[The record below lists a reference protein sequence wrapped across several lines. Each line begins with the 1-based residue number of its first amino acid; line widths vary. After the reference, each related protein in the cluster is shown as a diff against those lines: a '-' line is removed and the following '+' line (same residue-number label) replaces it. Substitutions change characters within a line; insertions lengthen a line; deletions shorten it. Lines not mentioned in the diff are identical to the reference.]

1 MAWDFWKSATAEVFW
16 HWSWSKHQRAALLS
30 LLSLAMFGSL
40 YPYVCWSNPPS
51 YFSGSNQVPRSLHE
65 FPWLLLFSP
74 IFANIS
80 RFFPT
85 FQWPAFHQQ
94 TVSTLSRACWPQ
106 ARHQRVESVRD
117 WRNRLSD
124 LQHLGPRNRR
134 CISWSNEQ
142 SALQRGFGLA
152 DVKLK
157 WPQDGSDGVPRIVK
171 LWCWRQLG
179 LLLLNFLWAVPG
191 CVPEKTSGIHRE
203 MASKKGHL
211 EDGGVWWRM
220 WRCSWCNKSIQ
231 HDLTFASMFCLD
243 TWPLTVVSVADMTT
257 ALGAGTLHEWDWMG
271 FVCVVRDYL
280 AADDNISWV
289 LMDSAAVLADTAQLL
304 TNPRWTVNRAEGRS
318 HVTSQ
323 MSNNRAMRNSCY
335 TGTGAER
342 LDASKTPVQSAGL
355 QMLGW
360 MRGRHIEQNAFIPSS
375 SIHIESIPFKLH
387 CIYIR
392 QIQHLQICLQPP
404 RGVRFEG
411 FQLGMGHNCADIEKD
426 GYWPLYWKSIS
437 WDPKLNP
444 ILRNNFQTSRP

>member
-1 MAWDFWKSATAEVFW
+1 MLIQYPDMFNFFYHADFVRSPSNPRRSSSWIRFNINARLTVYPWHPMAWDFWKSATAEVFW

-85 FQWPAFHQQ
+85 FQWTAFHQQ

-179 LLLLNFLWAVPG
+179 LLLLNFLWAP
-191 CVPEKTSGIHRE
+191 
-203 MASKKGHL
+203 
-211 EDGGVWWRM
+211 
-220 WRCSWCNKSIQ
+220 
-231 HDLTFASMFCLD
+231 
-243 TWPLTVVSVADMTT
+243 
-257 ALGAGTLHEWDWMG
+257 
-271 FVCVVRDYL
+271 
-280 AADDNISWV
+280 
-289 LMDSAAVLADTAQLL
+289 
-304 TNPRWTVNRAEGRS
+304 
-318 HVTSQ
+318 
-323 MSNNRAMRNSCY
+323 
-335 TGTGAER
+335 
-342 LDASKTPVQSAGL
+342 DASLKRL
-355 QMLGW
+355 
-360 MRGRHIEQNAFIPSS
+360 RGFIGRWQV
-375 SIHIESIPFKLH
+375 KK
-387 CIYIR
+387 
-392 QIQHLQICLQPP
+392 
-404 RGVRFEG
+404 
-411 FQLGMGHNCADIEKD
+411 A
-426 GYWPLYWKSIS
+426 
-437 WDPKLNP
+437 
-444 ILRNNFQTSRP
+444 T